1 MKLMIMKFFKSISL
15 FIFAALLSF
24 TAVSCSDS
32 GLTDTDTENGNVAVG
47 NAPST
52 LKVILTD
59 APGDYESVFIDIRE
73 VKVRRVDSTETDSTE
88 SDSTENHEEWV
99 TVSQEPVRVDLLTLQ
114 NGNTLILGETEL
126 EPGTYDQMRLIL
138 GDDNEVVVD
147 GQGYYLKTPSA
158 QQSGLKLKL
167 NAEIEE
173 GTSYSLLVDF
183 DASRSIV
190 ETGKGKNPNFSYL
203 LKPVLRAV
211 NLQETGS
218 ISGVVVPNDFTTSVY
233 TVVNEDTIG
242 TTTGDEGEFQI
253 LGLGE
258 GFYDLN
264 FEPDSSGFQD
274 TTITGIE
281 VFSGEDTAI
290 DTVRL
295 SEN

>member
-1 MKLMIMKFFKSISL
+1 MKISRFFSL
-15 FIFAALLSF
+15 FLTAVLFTFA
-24 TAVSCSDS
+24 AVSCSDS
-32 GLTDTDTENGNVAVG
+32 GLTDTDKSDEIDA
-47 NAPST
+47 NAPSS

-73 VKVRRVDSTETDSTE
+73 VKVRRVDTTAADTAETDSTE
-88 SDSTENHEEWV
+88 SDEEWV
-99 TVSQEPVRVDLLTLQ
+99 TVSQDPVRVDLLTLQ
-114 NGNTLILGETEL
+114 NGNTMILGETEL
-126 EPGTYDQMRLIL
+126 EPGFYDQMRLIL

-173 GTSYSLLVDF
+173 GTNYSLLVDF

-190 ETGKGKNPNFSYL
+190 ETGKGKNPNFNYL

-211 NLQETGS
+211 NLQATGS
-218 ISGVVVPNDFTTSVY
+218 ISGVVVPSEFTTSVY
-233 TVVNEDTIG
+233 TVINEDTIA
-242 TTTGDEGEFQI
+242 TNTGEEGEFQI
-253 LGLGE
+253 LGLAE

-264 FEPDSSGFQD
+264 FEPDSSGFRD

>member
-1 MKLMIMKFFKSISL
+1 MKILRSLSL
-15 FIFAALLSF
+15 FLTAVLF
-24 TAVSCSDS
+24 TFFAVSCSDS
-32 GLTDTDTENGNVAVG
+32 GLTEPDTNNGDQIDA
-47 NAPST
+47 NAPSS

-59 APGDYESVFIDIRE
+59 APGDFESVFIDIRE
-73 VKVRRVDSTETDSTE
+73 VKVRRVDSAEADTAETDSTE
-88 SDSTENHEEWV
+88 SEKVWV
-99 TVSQEPVRVDLLTLQ
+99 TVSQDPVRVDLLTLQ
-114 NGNTLILGETEL
+114 NGNTMILGETEL
-126 EPGTYDQMRLIL
+126 EPGTYDQMRLVL

-167 NAEIEE
+167 DAEIEE

-183 DASRSIV
+183 DAARSIV
-190 ETGKGKNPNFSYL
+190 ETGKGKNPNFKYL

-218 ISGVVVPNDFTTSVY
+218 ISGVVVPNEFTTSVY
-233 TVVNEDTIG
+233 TVINEDTI
-242 TTTGDEGEFQI
+242 TTNTGEEGEFQI
-253 LGLGE
+253 LGLAE

-264 FEPDSSGFQD
+264 FEPDSSGFRD

>member
-1 MKLMIMKFFKSISL
+1 MNIFRSISL
-15 FIFAALLSF
+15 FLFAGLLSF
-24 TAVSCSDS
+24 TVIACSDS
-32 GLTDTDTENGNVAVG
+32 GLTDTDTENGNETVG

-59 APGDYESVFIDIRE
+59 APGDFESVFIDIQE
-73 VKVRRVDSTETDSTE
+73 VKVRRVDSTGTDSTE
-88 SDSTENHEEWV
+88 SDSTEHDEEWV

-126 EPGTYDQMRLIL
+126 EPGIYDQMRLIL

-190 ETGKGKNPNFSYL
+190 ETGKGKNPNFNYL

-218 ISGVVVPNDFTTSVY
+218 ISGVVVPSDFTTSVY
-233 TVVNEDTIG
+233 TVINEDTIA
-242 TTTGDEGEFQI
+242 TNTGEEGEFQI
-253 LGLGE
+253 LGLAE

>member
-1 MKLMIMKFFKSISL
+1 MKVFKSISL
-15 FIFAALLSF
+15 FLFAVLLTF

-32 GLTDTDTENGNVAVG
+32 GLTDTDTKNSDEITGD
-47 NAPST
+47 APSS

-59 APGDYESVFIDIRE
+59 APGDYESVFIDIQE
-73 VKVRRVDSTETDSTE
+73 VRVRRADSTETDSTE
-88 SDSTENHEEWV
+88 SDSTEHEEEWV

-138 GDDNEVVVD
+138 GDDNEVVVN
-147 GQGYYLKTPSA
+147 GESFYLKTPSA

-167 NAEIEE
+167 DAEIEE

-233 TVVNEDTIG
+233 TVVNEDTIA
-242 TTTGDEGEFQI
+242 TNTGEEGEFQI
-253 LGLGE
+253 LGLAE
-258 GFYDLN
+258 GLYDLN

-281 VFSGEDTAI
+281 VFSAEDTAI
-290 DTVRL
+290 DTVKL